1 MLLEWRI
8 AQVRIAAFIGFI
20 SIYIYFM
27 SFDTS
32 SLSERNDKAEV
43 YQPVIIRLE
52 NVSKIYG
59 SGETMVKALNN
70 INLSLKK
77 GEYCA
82 IMGLRVRENPQR

>member
-1 MLLEWRI
+1 
-8 AQVRIAAFIGFI
+8 
-20 SIYIYFM
+20 M

-59 SGETMVKALNN
+59 RSE
-70 INLSLKK
+70 
-77 GEYCA
+77 ER
-82 IMGLRVRENPQR
+82 RVGKECY

>member
-1 MLLEWRI
+1 
-8 AQVRIAAFIGFI
+8 
-20 SIYIYFM
+20 M

-59 SGETMVKALNN
+59 SGETIVKALNN

-82 IMGLRVRENPQR
+82 IMGASGSGKSTVMNIIGCLDRPT